1 MLRSALLTLFFV
13 GCTTPK
19 AAQAPEEKPAEVA
32 KTEPAPVTPAEPVK
46 AEPAVTPA
54 EPAKTEPAVT
64 PAEPVKTEPAKEPV
78 KAEPVK
84 TEPAK
89 TPSKAEPVKAE
100 PAKTPAKTEP
110 VVKAEPA
117 KEPVKT
123 EPVKTA
129 VAAPD
134 KKIERLWKSKCG
146 SCHGMD
152 GKAATD
158 KGRKMKMNDMTVA
171 SWQAARTDAQLK
183 KAIVEGVKAEKG
195 GVTQEMDGYAD
206 LAADQVAGLIQY
218 TRWVGTPH

>member
-13 GCTTPK
+13 MGCTTPK
-19 AAQAPEEKPAEVA
+19 AAQAPDEKPAEVA
-32 KTEPAPVTPAEPVK
+32 KTEPAAATTPAEPAK
-46 AEPAVTPA
+46 TEPAVTPA

-64 PAEPVKTEPAKEPV
+64 PAEPVKTEP
-78 KAEPVK
+78 VK

-89 TPSKAEPVKAE
+89 TPAKTEPGKAE